1 MLYKEL
7 GEHMIK
13 FINKFNG
20 GTPRNIK
27 NIKQISG
34 ITEDHVRYFLYIT
47 VLLINVAVTIKHKD
61 LAKLELSK
69 ILNGDCEP
77 GFLNFF
83 ALSPLSPISLP
94 KTCQNY
100 MLIKSA
106 MKQVLSTNVIEFIYP
121 IIIFFAGLITSG
133 SYIKITATIINTMV
147 SILFNRVKTDGE
159 KDEKKQ
165 KNMEDDVI
173 KLLQKMSEGATSN
186 KIKEKSAVE
195 SLLFL
200 NSHSNTKKKKK
211 TSGGKSKKKKTSEDK
226 SKKKNKT
233 SGGKSKKNKTKK
245 NKTRKN

>member
-1 MLYKEL
+1 MLSKNLE
-7 GEHMIK
+7 EHMIN

-20 GTPRNIK
+20 GTPNKIK
-27 NIKQISG
+27 STKQISG

-83 ALSPLSPISLP
+83 ALTPLSPISLP
-94 KTCQNY
+94 TTCQNY

-106 MKQVLSTNVIEFIYP
+106 MKQVFSNNVIEFIYP
-121 IIIFFAGLITSG
+121 IVIFFAGLITSG

-186 KIKEKSAVE
+186 KKKEKYAVE

-200 NSHSNTKKKKK
+200 NSHSNTKNTKNKKKNK
-211 TSGGKSKKKKTSEDK
+211 TSGGKSK
-226 SKKKNKT
+226 KKKNKT

-245 NKTRKN
+245 K

>member
-1 MLYKEL
+1 MLSKTLKNDMTE
-7 GEHMIK
+7 
-13 FINKFNG
+13 FINKYNG
-20 GTPRNIK
+20 GAK
-27 NIKQISG
+27 NNSTKRIG
-34 ITEDHVRYFLYIT
+34 RITEDDVRYFLYIT
-47 VLLINVAVTIKHKD
+47 VLILNAALTIKHKD

-233 SGGKSKKNKTKK
+233 SGGKSKKKKTKK

>member
-1 MLYKEL
+1 MLSKNL
-7 GEHMIK
+7 QEHMIK

-27 NIKQISG
+27 NIKRISG

-47 VLLINVAVTIKHKD
+47 VLIINIAVTINHKD

-77 GFLNFF
+77 GFLNYF

-133 SYIKITATIINTMV
+133 SYIKITTTIINTMV

-200 NSHSNTKKKKK
+200 NSHSNTKNKKKK
-211 TSGGKSKKKKTSEDK
+211 TSGGKSKK
-226 SKKKNKT
+226 KKKNKT

-245 NKTRKN
+245 KIRPKKK

>member
-1 MLYKEL
+1 MLSKNL
-7 GEHMIK
+7 QEHMIK

-27 NIKQISG
+27 NIKRISG

-47 VLLINVAVTIKHKD
+47 VLIINIAVTINHKD

-77 GFLNFF
+77 GFLNYF

-133 SYIKITATIINTMV
+133 SYIKITTTIINTMV

-200 NSHSNTKKKKK
+200 NSHSNTKNTKNTKNKKKK
-211 TSGGKSKKKKTSEDK
+211 TSGGKSKK
-226 SKKKNKT
+226 KKKNKT

-245 NKTRKN
+245 NKTMKN

>member
-1 MLYKEL
+1 MLSKEL

-27 NIKQISG
+27 NIKRISG

-233 SGGKSKKNKTKK
+233 SGGKSKKKKTKK

>member
-1 MLYKEL
+1 MLSKNLE
-7 GEHMIK
+7 EHMIK

-20 GTPRNIK
+20 GSQNKSTKRIL
-27 NIKQISG
+27 G
-34 ITEDHVRYFLYIT
+34 ITEDHVRYFLYVT
-47 VLLINVAVTIKHKD
+47 VLLFNVAVTIKHKD

-94 KTCQNY
+94 TTCRNY
-100 MLIKSA
+100 ILIKSA
-106 MKQVLSTNVIEFIYP
+106 MKQVFSTNVIEFIYP
-121 IIIFFAGLITSG
+121 IVIFFAGLITSG

-186 KIKEKSAVE
+186 KIKEKTAVE

-200 NSHSNTKKKKK
+200 NSHSNAENKKNK
-211 TSGGKSKKKKTSEDK
+211 TSRGKSKKKNKTSGGK

>member
-1 MLYKEL
+1 
-7 GEHMIK
+7 MIK

-133 SYIKITATIINTMV
+133 SYIKITTGVINTMV

-200 NSHSNTKKKKK
+200 IK
-211 TSGGKSKKKKTSEDK
+211 
-226 SKKKNKT
+226 
-233 SGGKSKKNKTKK
+233 
-245 NKTRKN
+245 

>member
-1 MLYKEL
+1 MLSKNLE
-7 GEHMIK
+7 EHMIK

-20 GTPRNIK
+20 GTPGNIK

-34 ITEDHVRYFLYIT
+34 VTEDHVRYFLYIT
-47 VLLINVAVTIKHKD
+47 VLLINIAVTIKHKD

-77 GFLNFF
+77 GFLNYF

-100 MLIKSA
+100 MLIKRA
-106 MKQVLSTNVIEFIYP
+106 MKLVLSTNVIEFIYP
-121 IIIFFAGLITSG
+121 IIIFFAGLIASG

-165 KNMEDDVI
+165 KNMEEDVI

-200 NSHSNTKKKKK
+200 NSHSNTKNKKKKK
-211 TSGGKSKKKKTSEDK
+211 TSGGKSK
-226 SKKKNKT
+226 KKKNKT

-245 NKTRKN
+245 K

>member
-1 MLYKEL
+1 MLSKNL
-7 GEHMIK
+7 QEHMIK

-27 NIKQISG
+27 NIKRISG

-47 VLLINVAVTIKHKD
+47 VLIINIAVTINHKD

-77 GFLNFF
+77 GFLNYF

-133 SYIKITATIINTMV
+133 SYIKITTTIINTMV

-200 NSHSNTKKKKK
+200 NSHSNTKNKKKK
-211 TSGGKSKKKKTSEDK
+211 TSGGK

-245 NKTRKN
+245 NKTMKN

>member
-1 MLYKEL
+1 MLSKNLE
-7 GEHMIK
+7 EHMIK

-20 GTPRNIK
+20 GTPGNIK

-34 ITEDHVRYFLYIT
+34 VTEDHVRYFLYIT
-47 VLLINVAVTIKHKD
+47 VLLINIAVTIKHKD

-77 GFLNFF
+77 GFLNYF

-121 IIIFFAGLITSG
+121 IIIFFAGLIASG
-133 SYIKITATIINTMV
+133 SYIKITATTINTMV

-165 KNMEDDVI
+165 KNMEEDVI

-200 NSHSNTKKKKK
+200 NSHSNTKNKKKKK
-211 TSGGKSKKKKTSEDK
+211 TSGGK

-245 NKTRKN
+245 K